1 MSGFAF
7 ISLMES
13 SAIIAQIADWH
24 CRVEIAEIQPVI
36 SIADSSCH
44 LQSVNLEGIVMR
56 YASQ

>member
-44 LQSVNLEGIVMR
+44 LQSVNLEYNI
-56 YASQ
+56 S